1 MAAPVVFAVMAATKL
16 FGDLMNQQAQRRK
29 EKMEQEYEGLQ
40 AGYKTWGEGAKNMG
54 AAQQGTVDDIIQQ
67 YRGLA

>member
-29 EKMEQEYEGLQ
+29 EKAEQEYQGIQ
-40 AGYKTWGEGAKNMG
+40 AGYNTWAQGAKNMG
-54 AAQQGTVDDIIQQ
+54 EAQQSTVNDIIQQ